1 MTAPSHQT
9 HKPTQKP
16 GDHADS
22 APFHSPN
29 SSPNSGHAATASPA
43 KNVWLALLVSIWLAA
58 TMAGLWWFQQQNV
71 RPFVA
76 VTDDARFWQASQIN
90 QMLQPLLLQ
99 LPSNQTALS
108 AANHQVTLLH
118 FWNPDCLCNQLSQ
131 RHFDGLISQFKADQL
146 RIVVVAAPGTSDEQ
160 LLQFKQLNGSRMEVI
175 RQPQGI
181 DLPLP
186 SSPALAL
193 LSPQGELG
201 YFGAYGFGALCTVAN
216 DDFFPNIVR
225 ELSTKGYGPFANV
238 AGDGCFC
245 AWPHARSSAE
255 EITAR

>member
-1 MTAPSHQT
+1 MKTPEHSDNRFAAGGAP
-9 HKPTQKP
+9 
-16 GDHADS
+16 AS
-22 APFHSPN
+22 AN
-29 SSPNSGHAATASPA
+29 TA
-43 KNVWLALLVSIWLAA
+43 KNVWLILLVSVWLLA
-58 TMAGLWWFQQQNV
+58 TLAGLWWFQQQNV

-76 VTDDARFWQASQIN
+76 GTDDPRFWQAGQVN
-90 QMLQPLLLQ
+90 QMLQPLLQQ
-99 LPSNQTALS
+99 LPPTPTIQTTE
-108 AANHQVTLLH
+108 QTVVLLH

-131 RHFDGLISQFKADQL
+131 RHFDGLISRFSAEQL
-146 RIVVVAAPGTSDEQ
+146 RIVVVAAPGTTDEQ
-160 LLQFKQLNGSRMEVI
+160 LHQFRQLNGRRMEVM

-193 LSPQGELG
+193 LNSRGELG

-245 AWPHARSSAE
+245 AWPNARPSAG
-255 EITAR
+255 

>member
-1 MTAPSHQT
+1 MT
-9 HKPTQKP
+9 KPALSNNKHPAGTP
-16 GDHADS
+16 
-22 APFHSPN
+22 
-29 SSPNSGHAATASPA
+29 SPA
-43 KNVWLALLVSIWLAA
+43 SSAKNIWLALLVSVWLLA
-58 TMAGLWWFQQQNV
+58 TLAGLWWFQQQNV

-76 VTDDARFWQASQIN
+76 ASDDPRFWQASQVS
-90 QMLQPLLLQ
+90 QMLQPLLQQ
-99 LPSNQTALS
+99 LPPS
-108 AANHQVTLLH
+108 AIPQGTDEPVLLLH

-131 RHFDGLISQFKADQL
+131 RHFDGLISRFNAAQL
-146 RIVVVAAPGTSDEQ
+146 RIVVIAAPGTSDEQ
-160 LLQFKQLNGSRMEVI
+160 LQNFRQLNGARMEVI
-175 RQPQGI
+175 RQPLGL

-225 ELSTKGYGPFANV
+225 ELGTKGYGPFANV

-245 AWPHARSSAE
+245 AWPAQKQ
-255 EITAR
+255 